1 MIDDQTLQAL
11 EAGYATPQ
19 HMTRQATKP
28 KGNMFTNLLPA
39 IGGGLGAVAGIPL
52 DIFGGAGSIAGAAGG
67 SALGEA
73 LKEKLLHENLSAKQ
87 VGIQGLEGGAL
98 SAFQPIKIAKGAS
111 GAAKGFVN
119 GGADAVTQAS
129 GQAGGS
135 TGNVVKNL
143 ITQGQQAQGRVA
155 GISAGTKIAGKE
167 LTPQDT
173 VTMLNTLRNEGIN
186 TGNANNTLRD
196 VQDKLTQYGKQI
208 SDHFTGN
215 NQPLTPADTKTLAAN
230 FLQSINTTDPGV
242 MKQAQIVA
250 NDLEKNVKDTK
261 GLWQFRVGLDSRI
274 PDAKMAA
281 GDNVLTNKLAAVKGM
296 RQFIAGQ
303 LGDIPGASSY
313 HALSD
318 VKPFVSAEAKR
329 LNNPG
334 GGLIGRF
341 AASGPVQKTESNF
354 GKATEAIGNKMAGNT
369 PTTLEDALS
378 QASLPPESMA
388 SQARAALKGS
398 ATLPLRAAAA
408 PAAYPGKSAVQV
420 GKQVIGRGVGNAL
433 TATQGG
439 DQSGQ
444 GGDLASALM
453 GAGGDQSSQDQTAS
467 ASPYSQEDLMADLQR
482 DPKNAAKYID
492 YYDSLDKIFNQ
503 SSGTAIKPTGQQ
515 YGLATGGYN
524 SLQQLAGIMQ
534 QDPNVVARNQTPGQG
549 LPLVGSLVTHA
560 AGAGDYHALADNVLQ
575 SLIHLQ
581 TGATATPEEV
591 KAARGQLPQP
601 GDTAEQRQRKIDNLT
616 SMFAPYINGG
626 QTGQASASPTDLA
639 SALLSAGYGQ

>member
-1 MIDDQTLQAL
+1 MIDDKTLQAL
-11 EAGYATPQ
+11 EAGYAVPQ
-19 HMTRQATKP
+19 HMAPQASRP

-87 VGIQGLEGGAL
+87 IGIQGLEGGAL
-98 SAFQPIKIAKGAS
+98 TAFQPLKLAKGAS
-111 GAAKGFVN
+111 GAAKGFVS
-119 GGADAVTQAS
+119 GGADAATQAATE
-129 GQAGGS
+129 GA
-135 TGNVVKNL
+135 GNVVKNL

-155 GISAGTKIAGKE
+155 GVSAGTKIAGKE

-242 MKQAQIVA
+242 LKQAQIVA

-296 RQFIAGQ
+296 RQFIANQ

-334 GGLIGRF
+334 GGLIGRL

-354 GKATEAIGNKMAGNT
+354 GKVTEAVGNKMAGNT

-378 QASLPPESMA
+378 QANLPPASMA
-388 SQARAALKGS
+388 SQALNTLKGT

-408 PAAYPGKSAVQV
+408 PAAYPVKSAVQV
-420 GKQVIGRGVGNAL
+420 GKQTIGRGVGDAMS
-433 TATQGG
+433 ATQSG
-439 DQSGQ
+439 DQSAQ

-453 GAGGDQSSQDQTAS
+453 SAGQDQSGQDQAAS
-467 ASPYSQEDLMADLQR
+467 NSPYTTDNLMADLQR
-482 DPKNAAKYID
+482 DPKNAEKYLS

-503 SSGTAIKPTGQQ
+503 STGTAIKPTGQQ
-515 YGLATGGYN
+515 YGLATGGSN
-524 SLQQLAGIMQ
+524 ALQQLAQ
-534 QDPNVVARNQTPGQG
+534 LLQKDPSVVNRNATPGQG
-549 LPLVGSLVTHA
+549 LPIVGSLVTNA
-560 AGAGDYHALADNVLQ
+560 SGAGDYHALADNVLQ

-601 GDTAEQRQRKIDNLT
+601 GDSTEVRQRKIQNLA
-616 SMFAPYINGG
+616 SMFTPYIQGG
-626 QTGQASASPTDLA
+626 KTGSSNPSDLV
-639 SALLSAGYGQ
+639 SALMSAGYSQ